1 MKGTIT
7 IQFETDFNLDHN
19 IKTNCR
25 NVAQYA
31 ITNALTDNFI
41 KFSINEESFIKVTED
56 NQ

>member
-41 KFSINEESFIKVTED
+41 KFSINEESFIKVTEE